1 MSIEDISKLL
11 EYIEGNLKPKD
22 KEKKER
28 GEVFTPIS
36 LIEEM
41 LDKLPSE
48 VWNNP
53 NLKWL
58 DPAAGIGNFPIVIYL
73 RLMKGLSEDIPDE
86 EARRR
91 HILEKMLF
99 MVEINPNNVSTLNRI
114 FCGDKYCLNI
124 FEGSFI
130 DGNDID
136 GRPYERVF
144 NPKMEFDVVVGN
156 PPYNKGGTGTGNSI
170 WPLFVSKSLKILK
183 QETGYLTFIHP
194 SGWRKPESEKSKYRG
209 LFKLLTSENQ
219 MIYLEMHGIK
229 DGQKT
234 FKCGTRFD
242 WYLLQKTKLFKDT
255 TVKDE
260 IGNLNENVNMGLY
273 PFLPNFN
280 INLIQKILAKPD
292 ENIDMIHINLINK
305 VSNLNKKQWNTLDIK
320 KALYQK
326 PNKKICTQ
334 RIRKSHIENGDI
346 KEDYDETYKY
356 KIIDKINK
364 GHPFPGI
371 YYYNNYKMLDYGKP
385 KIIMCSGGYLMPS
398 LDKEGV
404 YNISDNMLYIL
415 INDLSEYEGLT
426 ILINSLLFKYL
437 NKVTMT
443 DSLHGRDLVIKNI
456 KNITLN
462 NIKCE
467 NDIYSQLNITNDE
480 LELIKNTIFAKPDEK
495 KKLI

>member
-58 DPAAGIGNFPIVIYL
+58 DPAAGIGNFPIIIYL
-73 RLMKGLSEDIPDE
+73 RLMKGLGEDIPDE
-86 EARRR
+86 ETRRK

-114 FCGDKYCLNI
+114 FCGDKYRLNI

-136 GRPYERVF
+136 RKPYERVF

-156 PPYNKGGTGTGNSI
+156 PPYNKGSTGTGNAI

-234 FKCGTRFD
+234 FNCGTRFD

-260 IGNLNENVNMGLY
+260 TGNLNENVNMGLY
-273 PFLPNFN
+273 SFLPNFN
-280 INLIQKILAKPD
+280 IKLIQK
-292 ENIDMIHINLINK
+292 
-305 VSNLNKKQWNTLDIK
+305 
-320 KALYQK
+320 
-326 PNKKICTQ
+326 
-334 RIRKSHIENGDI
+334 
-346 KEDYDETYKY
+346 
-356 KIIDKINK
+356 
-364 GHPFPGI
+364 
-371 YYYNNYKMLDYGKP
+371 
-385 KIIMCSGGYLMPS
+385 
-398 LDKEGV
+398 
-404 YNISDNMLYIL
+404 
-415 INDLSEYEGLT
+415 
-426 ILINSLLFKYL
+426 LL
-437 NKVTMT
+437 
-443 DSLHGRDLVIKNI
+443 
-456 KNITLN
+456 
-462 NIKCE
+462 
-467 NDIYSQLNITNDE
+467 
-480 LELIKNTIFAKPDEK
+480 AKPDEK
-495 KKLI
+495 KNVK